1 MDSGTNSK
9 ANYSTPIAIIL
20 AGIIIAGAM
29 YFSDGKKANAPADS
43 QPAAANAGLEQVR
56 PVSADDHIR
65 GNPNAKVMIV
75 EYSDTECPFCGR
87 FHTTMKQIMD
97 DYGKTGQV
105 AWVYRHYPLD
115 QLHSKARSEAVAL
128 ECAAELGGND
138 KFWAYTDRIYAV
150 TPANNGLDPAELPK
164 IAEYVGL
171 DATAFNACLIS
182 GKFDAKIQAD
192 IDNAQATGGNGTPWS
207 IIISQNG
214 QKTALNG
221 AYPYA
226 SVKQMVDA
234 LLAK

>member
-1 MDSGTNSK
+1 
-9 ANYSTPIAIIL
+9 
-20 AGIIIAGAM
+20 
-29 YFSDGKKANAPADS
+29 
-43 QPAAANAGLEQVR
+43 
-56 PVSADDHIR
+56 
-65 GNPNAKVMIV
+65 
-75 EYSDTECPFCGR
+75 
-87 FHTTMKQIMD
+87 
-97 DYGKTGQV
+97 
-105 AWVYRHYPLD
+105 
-115 QLHSKARSEAVAL
+115 
-128 ECAAELGGND
+128 
-138 KFWAYTDRIYAV
+138 V